1 MQEKGRKRKQT
12 KQWTGTPYD
21 SDADIKSVDSD
32 ADTTPDSRGV
42 YSGHVTKLKLEQ
54 KKLNREE
61 KRRENGGG
69 NRSKKRENV
78 FSLFPCLI

>member
-54 KKLNREE
+54 KKIKQGRKEE
-61 KRRENGGG
+61 RKWGGG
-69 NRSKKRENV
+69 IGVKRGKM
-78 FSLFPCLI
+78 SLVCFPV